1 MNGGA
6 SPDFQSSRAHRRIE
20 MTTLRETE
28 KTADDDSASTGSV
41 WLRNGGAPASGDGMY
56 FGPLAY
62 HLPRVEIQLA
72 MPRRHDTGE
81 GPSILFARRCI
92 WSRSRKWRR
101 ATADSREALELDM
114 VFAPFTHGQIVQ
126 VLCHCGF

>member
-1 MNGGA
+1 MNGGP

-41 WLRNGGAPASGDGMY
+41 WLRNRGAPASGDGMY

-62 HLPRVEIQLA
+62 HHI
-72 MPRRHDTGE
+72 
-81 GPSILFARRCI
+81 ARGNSTRDA
-92 WSRSRKWRR
+92 SQ
-101 ATADSREALELDM
+101 T
-114 VFAPFTHGQIVQ
+114 
-126 VLCHCGF
+126 

>member
-1 MNGGA
+1 
-6 SPDFQSSRAHRRIE
+6 
-20 MTTLRETE
+20 MTTVRRQDPFGFATV
-28 KTADDDSASTGSV
+28 ACPH
-41 WLRNGGAPASGDGMY
+41 RGMECT
-56 FGPLAY
+56 LARWPITI
-62 HLPRVEIQLA
+62 PRVEIQLA

-126 VLCHCGF
+126 VLCHCGFLPITLTP